1 MLKETGY
8 QEKFE
13 LLRPWLAD
21 IIDVVKKDLRNEHLK
36 IDKEF
41 CRRYFL
47 GKNFIHVP
55 LQEMADA
62 YYRDIH
68 DGNVGLGEFIASRWL
83 LKNTD
88 VYGFFEK
95 VLKTVSDDFDELE
108 ELPEEIAAPLLKGAV
123 SEFGATRT
131 YLFSVL
137 NSVVF
142 PEAVYDGLRKLALE
156 ETEKMRQE
164 AETVQVAES
173 LEAMQKRHS
182 REMSAMSDRYEKKL
196 NGLQRKYLRDMEIM
210 KKQVSRLQK
219 KLSS

>member
-13 LLRPWLAD
+13 LLKPWLVD
-21 IIDVVKKDLRNEHLK
+21 IIEVVKKDLKNEHLK

-55 LQEMADA
+55 LNEMAEA
-62 YYRDIH
+62 YYRDIQE
-68 DGNVGLGEFIASRWL
+68 GNVGLGEFIATRWL

-88 VYGFFEK
+88 IYDYFEK
-95 VLKTVSDDFDELE
+95 TLKKISDDFEELDQ
-108 ELPEEIAAPLLKGAV
+108 LPEETAHPLLEGAV
-123 SEFGATRT
+123 DEFGATRT

-142 PEAVYDGLRKLALE
+142 PEELYEELRASAVK
-156 ETEKMRQE
+156 ETEKVRQE
-164 AETVQVAES
+164 AEAEQVAES

-182 REMSAMSDRYEKKL
+182 RELSAMSDRYEKKL
-196 NGLQRKYLRDMEIM
+196 SGMQRKYLRDMEIL
-210 KKQVSRLQK
+210 KKQVGRLQK

>member
-13 LLRPWLAD
+13 ILRPWFAD
-21 IIDVVKKDLRNEHLK
+21 IVETVKKDLKNEHLK

-47 GKNFIHVP
+47 GKSFMHVP
-55 LQEMADA
+55 LHEMADA

-68 DGNVGLGEFIASRWL
+68 DGNVGLGEFIATRWL

-88 VYGFFEK
+88 IYGYFEK
-95 VLKTVSDDFDELE
+95 ILKTLSDDFDELE
-108 ELPEEIAAPLLKGAV
+108 ELPEEIALPLLKGAV
-123 SEFGATRT
+123 DEFGATTT

-142 PEAVYDGLRKLALE
+142 PKALYEKLRREAAD
-156 ETEKMRQE
+156 ETEKAREE
-164 AETVQVAES
+164 AEAQQVVES
-173 LEAMQKRHS
+173 IEAMQKRHS
-182 REMSAMSDRYEKKL
+182 REITAMSDRYEKKL
-196 NGLQRKYLRDMEIM
+196 SGLQRKYLRDMEIL